1 MQQFIVFARLSTP
14 IIVIDNQHSHF
25 IKKLS
30 VKANFYKDCHTVMK
44 FNKEKSRRVLLR
56 VKYTALR
63 EKGLVLYIWRP
74 DTTAEPFKRLNIR
87 RSYMEIWNGTQITI
101 L

>member
-1 MQQFIVFARLSTP
+1 
-14 IIVIDNQHSHF
+14 
-25 IKKLS
+25 
-30 VKANFYKDCHTVMK
+30 MK

-63 EKGLVLYIWRP
+63 EKGLVLYIWGP
-74 DTTAEPFKRLNIR
+74 DTKAEPFKRLNIR